1 MNTAARGLRAL
12 QRRWRTRAGLE
23 SDSDGPE
30 RPPTIVRQSSNVQ
43 CPLVCILRVLVGTQA
58 APASHASSRRA
69 LSTSLCVSPARRCHR
84 APSCVLQT
92 VLTPRVGAATTLCA
106 CQTLCPSS
114 RLPALSVF
122 SAGRRAKMA
131 RGRATPELLHTCT
144 SIATTPSTACTSP
157 GTATTQRPARR
168 VACSDF
174 HGPQPRCSSTQSN
187 MLVRPVLWLYL
198 AQQNLLEACGCRH
211 ERAPQAW
218 RVRRDVTI
226 TNDRT
231 RLAPWLCKEAP
242 HTSSAC
248 A

>member
-30 RPPTIVRQSSNVQ
+30 RPPTIVRQSSSVQ
-43 CPLVCILRVLVGTQA
+43 CPLVCILRVLVGAQA

-131 RGRATPELLHTCT
+131 REAVRRQSFSTPARASRRRHP
-144 SIATTPSTACTSP
+144 
-157 GTATTQRPARR
+157 RPA
-168 VACSDF
+168 
-174 HGPQPRCSSTQSN
+174 PR
-187 MLVRPVLWLYL
+187 P
-198 AQQNLLEACGCRH
+198 AQQQHNVLPDALHAATSMARSPDAARRRAICWCGRH
-211 ERAPQAW
+211 SGCTWPSRIYSKRAAADTSERHRPGEYGG
-218 RVRRDVTI
+218 T
-226 TNDRT
+226 
-231 RLAPWLCKEAP
+231 
-242 HTSSAC
+242 
-248 A
+248 